1 MQYVSQFRERQQLT
15 QQVQMVSNGCFG
27 VDAAYTMKQVA
38 TRNGIFPPND
48 QNSTRT
54 QQPANA
60 TQVKTTQQQ
69 QQHPWN
75 MLDMDNMNEHEYRS
89 IFLSCP
95 VGIGIASLG
104 GAFIDC
110 NLLFCK
116 LSQYTK
122 EEICTMTIFNLTNK
136 CDLHN
141 AFQKISVMIESDLS
155 RKKNPSKQNN
165 FNGDKSVS
173 SPIILRGLMKHRDDL
188 GLSVSLIKNSEGTAK
203 CFCVTLMKNIMN
215 DSSSKN
221 LPAMIMDCQQ
231 QNFNEMEKKIPCLR
245 KEHAYTTG

>member
-1 MQYVSQFRERQQLT
+1 
-15 QQVQMVSNGCFG
+15 MVSNGCFG
-27 VDAAYTMKQVA
+27 MDAAYTLRQVA
-38 TRNGIFPPND
+38 TRNGVFTSNDPNA
-48 QNSTRT
+48 
-54 QQPANA
+54 ANP
-60 TQVKTTQQQ
+60 QQQ
-69 QQHPWN
+69 QQQPKVMQQPQQPWN
-75 MLDMDNMNEHEYRS
+75 ILDMDRMDEYEYRS

-95 VGIGIASLG
+95 VGIAIASLG

-141 AFQKISVMIESDLS
+141 AFSRISQMIIPQMTSNNANAAACNEQA
-155 RKKNPSKQNN
+155 NINNTSKENSSN
-165 FNGDKSVS
+165 EPTSIT

-188 GLSVSLIKNSEGTAK
+188 GLSVSLIKNGEGTAK
-203 CFCVTLMKNIMN
+203 CFCVTLMKNITN
-215 DSSSKN
+215 NSSSKN

-231 QNFNEMEKKIPCLR
+231 QNINDKEKEKMPCFT
-245 KEHAYTTG
+245 EHAYTTG